1 MFRPQTE
8 AIRQCS
14 FVRNASAAAGLLKA
28 SGPHPS
34 RGRTTRRRQPRSRRP
49 LRKLR
54 PRSSDS
60 AMSISRQ
67 DIEKVALLARLQL
80 TDDEL
85 AKMTVEL
92 AQIVGYVDQ
101 LGEVDTDGIE
111 PMAHPIEKA
120 NVFRDD
126 VVAESLPRDEAL
138 ANAPHRDERGYL
150 VPAVLGE

>member
-1 MFRPQTE
+1 
-8 AIRQCS
+8 
-14 FVRNASAAAGLLKA
+14 
-28 SGPHPS
+28 
-34 RGRTTRRRQPRSRRP
+34 
-49 LRKLR
+49 
-54 PRSSDS
+54 
-60 AMSISRQ
+60 MSISRQ

-85 AKMTVEL
+85 SKMTVEL

-120 NVFRDD
+120 NVFRND